1 MFKFYAKKNNL
12 LRIFSGSDLLN
23 WIKSIEERTTS
34 PPPYCPV
41 EPPNLFGMVKVDL
54 EVNTVEEVYS
64 TDLFPGGEYYPSC
77 RTR

>member
-1 MFKFYAKKNNL
+1 L

-23 WIKSIEERTTS
+23 WIKSIEEITTS

-64 TDLFPGGEYYPSC
+64 TDLLPGGEYYPSC